1 MPSPKVKIMTKMS
14 RQEKSEMFKGYLAI
28 SPWFLGFLVLNVFPI
43 VATIY
48 FSLTQWN
55 IVGQPTF
62 VGLHNYQRMFFEDPL
77 FKKAILATLK
87 YVAFSL
93 PLKLIFGLALSLL
106 LNQKLKGMNFF
117 RTIFYIPAVISGV
130 AVSLMWIWL
139 LQPDYGLVNSFLA
152 LFGIQGPKWFWD
164 PNWSVFS
171 IALMSVWTVGG
182 SSIVYLAG
190 LQNIPEQLYEAAAI
204 DGASRWKSFWKIT
217 LPLLTPT
224 IFFQLLMEL
233 IESFKIFTQA
243 YVITQGGPLK
253 STYFLMLYIY
263 EESFKNFNMGYASA
277 LTVFLT
283 ITVLILTI
291 ILNYT
296 SRKWV
301 YSEAGE

>member
-1 MPSPKVKIMTKMS
+1 MTKMS
-14 RQEKSEMFKGYLAI
+14 RQEKNEMFKGYLAI

-43 VATIY
+43 IATVY

-55 IVGQPTF
+55 IVEQPTF
-62 VGLHNYQRMFFEDPL
+62 VGLHNYQRMFFADPL
-77 FKKAILATLK
+77 FKKAIQATLK

-139 LQPDYGLVNSFLA
+139 LQPDYGLVNSFFA

-164 PNWSVFS
+164 PHWSVFS

-182 SSIVYLAG
+182 SAIIYLAG
-190 LQNIPEQLYEAAAI
+190 LQNISEQLYEAAAI
-204 DGASRWKSFWKIT
+204 DGAGRWKSFWKIT
-217 LPLLTPT
+217 IPLLTPT
-224 IFFQLLMEL
+224 LFFQLLMEL

-277 LTVFLT
+277 LTIFLT
-283 ITVLILTI
+283 VTVLILTI

-301 YSEAGE
+301 YSEAG